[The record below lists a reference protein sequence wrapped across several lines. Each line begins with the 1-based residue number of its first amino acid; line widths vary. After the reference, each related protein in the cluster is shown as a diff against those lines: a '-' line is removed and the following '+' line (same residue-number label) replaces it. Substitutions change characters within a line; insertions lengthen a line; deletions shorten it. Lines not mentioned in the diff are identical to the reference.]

1 MSETVFIVDDD
12 AAVRDSV
19 AMLLGTVNLTTETFT
34 SAEDFFAGF
43 DPNRPGC
50 LLLDLR
56 MPGMSGLGVQQELAQ
71 RGSRIPIVFLTAH
84 GDVQV
89 AVQAMKEG
97 AVDFLQ
103 KPFRDD
109 ELIERIQKAL
119 EVDRRQR
126 ALEVDEANFRSR
138 LAELTPREKEV
149 MDHVVAGAPN
159 KAIAMDLGLSERTIE
174 IHRSRVMKKM
184 GVTSLAELVRMVTE
198 NRTES

>member
-19 AMLLGTVNLTTETFT
+19 AMLLGTVNLATETFP
-34 SAEDFFAGF
+34 SAEDFFAGW
-43 DPNRPGC
+43 DPSRPGC

-56 MPGMSGLGVQQELAQ
+56 MPGMSGLGVQQELAE
-71 RGSRIPIVFLTAH
+71 RGSRIPVVFLTAH

-89 AVQAMKEG
+89 AVQAMKAG

-109 ELIERIQKAL
+109 ELIERVQKAL

-138 LAELTPREKEV
+138 LAELTPREREV
-149 MDHVVAGAPN
+149 MDHVVSGAPN

-174 IHRSRVMKKM
+174 IHRSRAMKKM